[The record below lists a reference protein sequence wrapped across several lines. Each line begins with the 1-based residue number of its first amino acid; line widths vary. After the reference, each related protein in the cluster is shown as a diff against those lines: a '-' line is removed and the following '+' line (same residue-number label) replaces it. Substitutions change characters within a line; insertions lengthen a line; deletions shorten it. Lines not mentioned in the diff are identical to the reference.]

1 MDKVYRYFT
10 IKDEVFTMASRVEGD
25 FGIQEIQTS
34 ASPNG
39 DVIIQRSTPNS
50 APPSFEF
57 RVGEMQYFLQVFSMF
72 NPKFQTDYGLQETQ
86 QETQK
91 EF

>member
-10 IKDEVFTMASRVEGD
+10 IKEDVFMMASRVEGE
-25 FGIQEIQTS
+25 FGIQEIHTL
-34 ASPNG
+34 ASPSG
-39 DVIIQRSTPNS
+39 DSILQQKTSQS